1 MVLHVSMEGG
11 GGGGGVFQMEGFI
24 FKWGRGVGSIGFD
37 REVSKKIIGWGG
49 ECLIYAMNS

>member
-1 MVLHVSMEGG
+1 MVLHVSM